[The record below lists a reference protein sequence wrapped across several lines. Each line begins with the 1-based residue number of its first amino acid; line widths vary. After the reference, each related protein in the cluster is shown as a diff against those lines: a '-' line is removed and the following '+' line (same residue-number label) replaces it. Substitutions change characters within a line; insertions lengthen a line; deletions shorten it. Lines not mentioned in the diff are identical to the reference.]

1 MNTHSRTHMDQHDT
15 QGESRKTQVRERPAR
30 PGLWKLLVAAA
41 LILLGLL
48 IVVGLF
54 EDTESEFNTPNP
66 AQQTDN
72 E

>member
-1 MNTHSRTHMDQHDT
+1 MDQGET
-15 QGESRKTQVRERPAR
+15 QGESRKTQVRERQAR

-48 IVVGLF
+48 LLVGLF
-54 EDTESEFNTPNP
+54 EDTESEFSTPNP